1 MQSREIVATSK
12 NFIIEKGDGV
22 FTVARKLHEQKIITS
37 IATFPIL
44 SRIWLMVKNKE
55 YRYGEYQLQQGMTF
69 QNLLSKLTSGDFYY
83 RKITI
88 PEGLTIYQIQEI
100 MEKENGL
107 IGTFPSEIKEGTLMP
122 ESYKFTAGNT
132 KKQIIQKMQID
143 MQDFIQKEWSKRDEI
158 IDSVIK
164 TPEEAIILASIVEKE
179 TELASERPH
188 IASVFMNRLKIG
200 MRLQTDPTIVYM
212 LSAKRG
218 TALNRPLN
226 HEDLWFNSP
235 YNTYRN
241 KGLTPTPI
249 CNPGKDA
256 ILAVLHPLKTF
267 DLYFVATGNGGHNFS
282 RDFQTHINSKINYKK
297 IRKKIKAESQ

>member
-1 MQSREIVATSK
+1 MRSYFLSFLLFCGVVTFGTMFTWRIMQSREIVATSK

-132 KKQIIQKMQID
+132 KKQIIQKTEK
-143 MQDFIQKEWSKRDEI
+143 KE
-158 IDSVIK
+158 
-164 TPEEAIILASIVEKE
+164 
-179 TELASERPH
+179 
-188 IASVFMNRLKIG
+188 
-200 MRLQTDPTIVYM
+200 
-212 LSAKRG
+212 
-218 TALNRPLN
+218 
-226 HEDLWFNSP
+226 
-235 YNTYRN
+235 
-241 KGLTPTPI
+241 
-249 CNPGKDA
+249 
-256 ILAVLHPLKTF
+256 
-267 DLYFVATGNGGHNFS
+267 
-282 RDFQTHINSKINYKK
+282 
-297 IRKKIKAESQ
+297 